1 MKGEQNAGNLRAA
14 AVGALAQS
22 GDDAIDRS
30 DGIGGVEDEATVV
43 GKGAQAV
50 LLALELGD
58 SLAGGILVGRLVGR
72 KAEHVRRKKYQGVFR
87 TLVTIVLP
95 FGSCV
100 APQPHPNRAIFSSIR
115 FRHFIIAVHADR

>member
-1 MKGEQNAGNLRAA
+1 MKGEQNADNSRAA

-22 GDDAIDRS
+22 GNDAIDRS

-50 LLALELGD
+50 LLAFELGD
-58 SLAGGILVGRLVGR
+58 SLAGGILVGR

-87 TLVTIVLP
+87 TLVIIVLP

-100 APQPHPNRAIFSSIR
+100 APQPHPNR
-115 FRHFIIAVHADR
+115 DRLRL